1 MLYIMRHGQTDANL
15 GGKIQGQNDI
25 PLNDTGRTQVNM
37 AVEKIIP
44 LGIKRIVSSDLSR
57 AAETAGIVAGQ
68 LNINVE
74 YDPRLREYN
83 FGFLS
88 KMQPGQIDLDT
99 IMVLLSTPQK
109 INAEPI
115 PDMFA
120 RVSGF
125 LNGIDKNQNTLIV
138 SHGGTMRVMMY
149 YLQSG
154 KNINPFEFVKFA
166 RVQNVDNAQIF
177 AFRNK
182 KFELVR

>member
-15 GGKIQGQNDI
+15 GGQIQGQNDV
-25 PLNDTGRTQVNM
+25 PLNDTGRTQATM
-37 AVEKIIP
+37 AVEKIVP

-57 AAETAGIVAGQ
+57 AAETAGIIASQ
-68 LNINVE
+68 LNITVE

-83 FGFLS
+83 FGDLG
-88 KMQPGQIDLDT
+88 KMQPGQIDLD
-99 IMVLLSTPQK
+99 IIGVLLSTPQK

-120 RVSGF
+120 RVAGF
-125 LNGIDKNQNTLIV
+125 LNEIDKNQNTLVV

-149 YLQSG
+149 YFQFG

-166 RVQNVDNAQIF
+166 RGQHIGNAQIF
-177 AFRNK
+177 AFQNK

>member
-15 GGKIQGQNDI
+15 GGQIQGRRDI
-25 PLNDTGRTQVNM
+25 PLNDTGRTQATA
-37 AVEKIIP
+37 AVEKIVP

-57 AAETAGIVAGQ
+57 AAETAGIIASQ
-68 LNINVE
+68 LNITVE

-83 FGFLS
+83 FGDLG
-88 KMQPGQIDLDT
+88 KMQPGQIGLD
-99 IMVLLSTPQK
+99 IIGVLLSTPQK

-120 RVSGF
+120 RVAGF
-125 LNGIDKNQNTLIV
+125 LNEIDKNQNTLVV

-149 YLQSG
+149 YFQFG

-166 RVQNVDNAQIF
+166 RGQHIGNAQIF
-177 AFRNK
+177 AFQNK

>member
-1 MLYIMRHGQTDANL
+1 MRHGQTDANL
-15 GGKIQGQNDI
+15 GGQIQGQNDV
-25 PLNDTGRTQVNM
+25 PLNDTGRAQATM
-37 AVEKIIP
+37 ALGKIVP

-57 AAETAGIVAGQ
+57 AAETAGIIASQ
-68 LNINVE
+68 LNITVE

-83 FGFLS
+83 FGDLG
-88 KMQPGQIDLDT
+88 KMQPGQIGLD
-99 IMVLLSTPQK
+99 IIGVLLSTPQK

-120 RVSGF
+120 RISSF
-125 LNGIDKNQNTLIV
+125 LNEIDKNQNTLIV

-149 YLQSG
+149 YLQFG
-154 KNINPFEFVKFA
+154 KDINPVEFVKFA
-166 RVQNVDNAQIF
+166 RARHIDNAQIF